1 MNYEMVLST
10 GKKVEVREPEIKDQD
25 MAAQLVAVKSGDNAM
40 SFAMMLQS
48 EIIKMLII
56 SVNGK
61 ILSGLEK
68 DQLDQVFTY
77 QEYGE
82 LQMGIKDILGEVKK
96 PQINLVKISG
106 DK

>member
-1 MNYEMVLST
+1 
-10 GKKVEVREPEIKDQD
+10 
-25 MAAQLVAVKSGDNAM
+25 
-40 SFAMMLQS
+40 MMLQS